1 MRKSFVYL
9 LMSAVAFIS
18 LGTLNSCKDYEEDLR
33 QESRINLETQ
43 AATLGAL
50 LDQLKGDCNTRIDSL
65 RDALDACKTLCAT
78 ERATMNARIDSLA
91 TVTANLE
98 AALAAIDLDAKEDTS
113 FIRPLV
119 RALEDRVTTLETQIQ
134 NHETRIAAL
143 ETAQTTILADI
154 ATLQT
159 EVARIDGLEA
169 RIVALEGKMTT
180 AEGDIAG
187 LKGDVTNLQGDVKD
201 LQDDV
206 KDLQGDMKDA
216 QDDIKDA
223 QNDIKDL
230 QTEIAAIKKDF
241 TDILVEVNKVKADMV
256 ALKATLEAQMAL
268 LTAKVDGFE
277 TRMNDL
283 KDYID
288 AYQTAQQEYMKN
300 ALDQQNTIYKQ
311 LLDSQKEYFDNAL
324 SVYKDYVDGKYDAII
339 AAQNALK
346 EALEIKYDALSTKY
360 DALSDKVD
368 DYKALVD
375 ALKSAVDGY
384 KGKVDEFIQSYVDN
398 FSKLQ
403 NAMSTL
409 QSTITTLSE
418 TVGTLSGNLIVTT
431 SKAVEALERAKNDSI
446 MIKNL
451 EDVVESV
458 QAKAKQDSLNTNY
471 RIDTLSSYADKINE
485 ALATAQKNYD
495 DAIALLQKRDNVLG
509 DSLFKL
515 DTEVKAIDAAYKA
528 ADQLLQDSI
537 DKVAVNVENN
547 KKAIDKIES
556 DLTALTTRVQNLENA
571 HKELVTSIVIQEA
584 VNPVFGTFNLPAD
597 VRSTILFGYY
607 GENKLKGTDAAFPS
621 PYSDG
626 FYAWGKDEKY
636 ALSDA
641 DFIRLNIDDADLY
654 PYGDKKLLL
663 NGEDQLNIGE
673 LYVTVNPTKADFSGT
688 EFTLE
693 NSNYVEAYAKLSDL
707 EPANKTIRFGY
718 NRAKATGASDNG
730 LYKATAS
737 IAKGDVIKAAA
748 HVDGLKTAVKQVIDK
763 VKGVDINVD
772 KKGKITYTNS
782 SELNI
787 SELAETILDNI
798 SGVTDAYAVKAAW
811 NDDVVG
817 SRAVYS
823 QFGLAATAIPSFT
836 SYKTFQIEKPY
847 KTIPGYELAWHL
859 IDRIAGGIKSAIKDA
874 WPKFDDLKMPTIKYA
889 TFTIPEDDGS
899 YSIKYDYDYAI
910 NIAIEFPLETG
921 YSIIPG
927 ENGYLKIYDDSNN
940 EVGQIPF
947 GEAKYDENGNVV
959 ISVYHY
965 TDNIGVHMNYNFYNK
980 MKPVFEA
987 IDEAFGDVNQTYDD
1001 LKKLLK
1007 DVNKLLTSIND
1018 IQNSIDTAADKFAS
1032 ALQSYLKQINS
1043 WIVGQVNSANDRL
1056 QPIMISTTDKGTRI
1070 LSFSKEYPREIEA
1083 SSTFILTNLVGEVL
1097 APAVKKHVACTNVY
1111 MGGNDA
1117 SNSADC
1123 MRKLKTFNT
1132 QSKEINHVL
1141 DGSVNRIQVAGM
1153 EKGYV
1158 YEIAISCL
1166 GYDGYQTTR
1175 KHYVTVK

>member
-98 AALAAIDLDAKEDTS
+98 AALALKEDTAY
-113 FIRPLV
+113 IRPLV
-119 RALEDRVTTLETQIQ
+119 RALDARVTLLETQIQ
-134 NHETRIAAL
+134 DHETRIAAL

-187 LKGDVTNLQGDVKD
+187 LKGDVSNLQGDVSNLQGDVKD

-256 ALKATLEAQMAL
+256 ALKATLEAQVAI

-360 DALSDKVD
+360 DGLSDKVD

-495 DAIALLQKRDNVLG
+495 AVIALLKQRDAILTDSVLT
-509 DSLFKL
+509 L
-515 DTEVKAIDAAYKA
+515 DTNIKAMDAAYKA
-528 ADQLLQDSI
+528 ADKVLQDNI
-537 DKVAVNVENN
+537 DKVAADVATN
-547 KKAIDKIES
+547 KAAIDKIES
-556 DLTALTTRVQNLENA
+556 DLTALTTRVKNLENA
-571 HKELVTSIVIQEA
+571 HKDLVTSIEIQET
-584 VNPVFGTFNLPAD
+584 VNPVFGSFNLPAD

-607 GENKLKGTDAAFPS
+607 GEATIGGEFPS
-621 PYSDG
+621 AYSDG
-626 FYAWGKDEKY
+626 YYVNEDY
-636 ALSDA
+636 SISDPE
-641 DFIRLNIDDADLY
+641 FIRLGEIKGGTYKYNSGDILING
-654 PYGDKKLLL
+654 GDKL
-663 NGEDQLNIGE
+663 DIGT
-673 LYVTVNPTKADFSGT
+673 LYLTVNPTKADFTGT
-688 EFTLE
+688 EFSLE
-693 NSNYVEAYAKLSDL
+693 NSAGEAAKATLSDL
-707 EPANKTIRFGY
+707 TPSTRKVTFGY
-718 NRAKATGASDNG
+718 NRAKATGSSDNG
-730 LYKATAS
+730 FYEATAS
-737 IAKGDVIKAAA
+737 IAKKDVVASALHTEGMKNAINMIMK
-748 HVDGLKTAVKQVIDK
+748 K
-763 VKGVDINVD
+763 VKGANVEID
-772 KKGKITYTNS
+772 SKGHITYTNDYA
-782 SELNI
+782 LNI
-787 SELAETILDNI
+787 SELAETILDNM
-798 SGVTDAYAVKAAW
+798 SGVTDAYAVKASW
-811 NDDVVG
+811 NDAVVG
-817 SRAVYS
+817 QRSVYS
-823 QFGLAATAIPSFT
+823 QYGLAATAVTNFTGYSSFKDFNYMT
-836 SYKTFQIEKPY
+836 V
-847 KTIPGYELAWHL
+847 PGYEAAWKL
-859 IDRIAGGIKSAIKDA
+859 VDKLGNAAKDA
-874 WPKFDDLKMPTIKYA
+874 IESMVGKVQDIIDDVKIDNV
-889 TFTIPEDDGS
+889 TFTEPKGSGGYTIDMSINVPAGSTVKAGDDG
-899 YSIKYDYDYAI
+899 
-910 NIAIEFPLETG
+910 
-921 YSIIPG
+921 
-927 ENGYLKIYDDSNN
+927 YLYIYDGTLPGTVLGVVPAN
-940 EVGQIPF
+940 
-947 GEAKYDENGNVV
+947 AKLKNGMLVFSFNSKE
-959 ISVYHY
+959 IDLYPY
-965 TDNIGVHMNYNFYNK
+965 MQ
-980 MKPVFEA
+980 PVFQAIAEA
-987 IDEAFGDVNQTYDD
+987 YDDVNDTYGELRKLFDNVSGLLND
-1001 LKKLLK
+1001 IKAYEKKVDTATNAMHNLLK
-1007 DVNKLLTSIND
+1007 SLNERVVD
-1018 IQNSIDTAADKFAS
+1018 F
-1032 ALQSYLKQINS
+1032 
-1043 WIVGQVNSANDRL
+1043 VNSANYRL
-1056 QPIMISTTDKGTRI
+1056 QPIIIANENDGAHLLSMAKSQPSEVAASTE
-1070 LSFSKEYPREIEA
+1070 L
-1083 SSTFILTNLVGEVL
+1083 ILTNYVGEIL
-1097 APAVKKHVACTNVY
+1097 APALKKHVACLNVY
-1111 MGGNDA
+1111 DGKKDA
-1117 SNSADC
+1117 STSTKANTA
-1123 MRKLKTFNT
+1123 MKNFNKQDNVNT
-1132 QSKEINHVL
+1132 VL
-1141 DGSVNRIQVAGM
+1141 DGSVNRINVSGL
-1153 EKGYV
+1153 EKGLT

-1166 GYDGYQTTR
+1166 DYEGKQTTR
-1175 KHYVTVK
+1175 KHYVKVK